1 MANGWRSEEWA
12 DWAGAIWHLICYDY
26 GNFAG
31 TEHTQREHRAQA
43 LLKISWKT
51 GNSCAIKSKK
61 IISLQHA
68 HMVCVC
74 ACWFRDLDMMGIC
87 SAIYGSIWF
96 GLSVVRTLNTRSIKL
111 PLHFALSLS
120 PLLSVIIVFFVSCVC
135 VCLFSC
141 FCLHHTHTLAHTH
154 LFYLFIRVLFILFN
168 ARGNKAKRHTHTHTQ
183 QWDTA
188 LKTHSTVAAPL
199 SPWLP
204 HDLPRFN
211 IFHDSFNDRCAW

>member
-111 PLHFALSLS
+111 PLHFALALS
-120 PLLSVIIVFFVSCVC
+120 LLSSLLLLSSSCRVCACVC
-135 VCLFSC
+135 FRVSVCT
-141 FCLHHTHTLAHTH
+141 THTHTH

-168 ARGNKAKRHTHTHTQ
+168 ARGNKAKRHTHTHTPNNE
-183 QWDTA
+183 T
-188 LKTHSTVAAPL
+188 LH
-199 SPWLP
+199 
-204 HDLPRFN
+204 
-211 IFHDSFNDRCAW
+211 